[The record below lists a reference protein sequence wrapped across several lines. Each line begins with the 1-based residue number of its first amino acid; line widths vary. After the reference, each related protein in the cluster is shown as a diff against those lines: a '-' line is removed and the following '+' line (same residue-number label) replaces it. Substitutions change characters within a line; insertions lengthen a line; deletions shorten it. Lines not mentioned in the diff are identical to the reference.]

1 MHCEKESTRVF
12 DFGIEVRTDGIE
24 VRDYSSQE
32 MMKLGKLKVRFIS
45 YFITVF
51 SFMYTNCW
59 YSNNS
64 EIDESIISY
73 YNCNC
78 NTNKWYSNAQFW
90 YLEDPV
96 QTFGFTILNLV
107 IIYNFNTKIG
117 SLNHIVGSS

>member
-1 MHCEKESTRVF
+1 MHCKYLHLQYDCSIHCEKESTRVF
-12 DFGIEVRTDGIE
+12 GFGIEVRTDGIE

-64 EIDESIISY
+64 ERDESIISY
-73 YNCNC
+73 YIAIAIPINGIQMP
-78 NTNKWYSNAQFW
+78 S
-90 YLEDPV
+90 
-96 QTFGFTILNLV
+96 FGI
-107 IIYNFNTKIG
+107 
-117 SLNHIVGSS
+117 